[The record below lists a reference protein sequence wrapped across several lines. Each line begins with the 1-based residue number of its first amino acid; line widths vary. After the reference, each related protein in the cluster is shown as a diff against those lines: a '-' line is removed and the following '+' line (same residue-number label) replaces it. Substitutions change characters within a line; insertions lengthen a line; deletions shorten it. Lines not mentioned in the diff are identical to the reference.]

1 MMRNERRGTRLVRWV
16 GLGLGLGLA
25 VVLTLVVFANLDR
38 QVPNVCSMT
47 DRNGAETTL
56 REAGFEVEWVT
67 YESIGHPCEFV
78 TVADTPHVVAQDP
91 QGRARR
97 GTVVRVAW
105 SDDQLIA

>member
-1 MMRNERRGTRLVRWV
+1 MMRDERRRTRLVRWV

-25 VVLTLVVFANLDR
+25 VALALVVFANLDR

-47 DRNGAETTL
+47 DRNEAETTL
-56 REAGFEVEWVT
+56 RDAGFDVEWVT
-67 YESIGHPCEFV
+67 YDSIGKPCKFL

-91 QGRARR
+91 QGTAPR

-105 SDDQLIA
+105 VDEGLIA